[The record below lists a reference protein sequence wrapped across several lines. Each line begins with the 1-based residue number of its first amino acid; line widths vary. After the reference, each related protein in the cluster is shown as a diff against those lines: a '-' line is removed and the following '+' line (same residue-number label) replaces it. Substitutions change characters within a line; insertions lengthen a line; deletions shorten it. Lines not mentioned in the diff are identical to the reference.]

1 MAHGWVHSPQGCR
14 CLIGNVAHLTAST
27 TIHFSKRFSP
37 LPLLYTLKSF
47 HCLQFCCATA
57 VAPFEISWPFSIG
70 LKGVANSCFSA
81 GRLLDGSSAASP
93 LPPPQARWVA
103 ECPDPKQLLL
113 DKAMA
118 APLRLTPV
126 WVLECQLGN
135 SSSFTTPS
143 AIALLAGAV
152 ITPTFMYLFILFYFL
167 ELTLHL
173 SFLLHLQ
180 RNILQN

>member
-1 MAHGWVHSPQGCR
+1 MAPGRVRSPQGCR

-103 ECPDPKQLLL
+103 ECPDPQ
-113 DKAMA
+113 A
-118 APLRLTPV
+118 AAAG
-126 WVLECQLGN
+126 QGN
-135 SSSFTTPS
+135 GSPS
-143 AIALLAGAV
+143 ATNPSMSSGVSAGELIFLYNTQCDSPAGRSCHY
-152 ITPTFMYLFILFYFL
+152 TYLYVFIYLILF
-167 ELTLHL
+167 
-173 SFLLHLQ
+173 S
-180 RNILQN
+180 